1 MSAIE
6 QRMRELGIE
15 LPSPWNVPSHFN
27 FVTVRTSG
35 SMAYVSGHG
44 PLQDGQVM
52 YRGKLGREYGV
63 DEGYAAARMTMLL
76 MLASLKEALGDL
88 DRITRIVKVFGM
100 VNATEDFERQPAVI
114 NGASDLLETIFGPE
128 RGKHARSAVGMGSL
142 PMGIPVEIEMIV
154 EFE

>member
-1 MSAIE
+1 MGVIE

-15 LPSPWNVPSHFN
+15 LPSPWDVPPHFN

-35 SMAYVSGHG
+35 HAAYVSGHG

-52 YRGKLGREYGV
+52 YRGKLGRDYGV
-63 DEGYAAARMTMLL
+63 DEGYAAARLTMLL
-76 MLASLKEALGDL
+76 MLASLKQALGDL

-100 VNATEDFERQPAVI
+100 VNAAEDFDQQPAVI
-114 NGASDLLETIFGPE
+114 NGASDLLEAIWGPE
-128 RGKHARSAVGMGSL
+128 RGKHTRSAVWLNSL